1 MTAVIIAVNAVTAT
15 AILAAL
21 AAVTRLGH
29 RLGSGHFEDRVA
41 PVRLVRQEHRELDRA
56 A

>member
-21 AAVTRLGH
+21 AAVTCLGH
-29 RLGSGHFEDRVA
+29 RLGSGHFEHRVPPA
-41 PVRLVRQEHRELDRA
+41 RLPRPEHRELDRA